1 MSAVSY
7 HHGKFPPT
15 GIDWERL
22 VTSIDCRSQMNL
34 KSICGSFL
42 GFREPQTRLLLAPTE
57 PQFTEAW
64 KSLRDH
70 LCLQP
75 KNFLCRMRELDLEIL
90 ADIDELEGMLR

>member
-1 MSAVSY
+1 MNAVPY

-15 GIDWERL
+15 GLDWERL
-22 VTSIDCRSQMNL
+22 VPSIRCRSQMNL

-42 GFREPQTRLLLAPTE
+42 GFREPQTQLLLAPTE

-70 LCLQP
+70 HCLPP
-75 KNFLCRMRELDLEIL
+75 KTILCRIRELEQEIL
-90 ADIDELEGMLR
+90 EDI